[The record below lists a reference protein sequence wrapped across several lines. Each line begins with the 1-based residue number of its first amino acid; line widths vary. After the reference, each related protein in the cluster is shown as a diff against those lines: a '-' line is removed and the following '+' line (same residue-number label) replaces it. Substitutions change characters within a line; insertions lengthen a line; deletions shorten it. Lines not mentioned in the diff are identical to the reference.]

1 MADINV
7 CIYTGRIGS
16 DIELKMTAG
25 NNPIAVATFPLAV
38 ERPKAKGAER
48 GETDW
53 LDMVAWRN
61 TAEFCS
67 KYLGKGRKVTVQATA
82 RTRTWE
88 EKDTGKKRKAV
99 EFHIIDIKPADA
111 KPQSDTQAPGVPSY
125 STQASADF
133 AEVGNDEDLPF

>member
-7 CIYTGRIGS
+7 NIYTGRIGT

-25 NNPIAVATFPLAV
+25 ANPVAVATFPLAV
-38 ERPKAKGAER
+38 ERPKAKDAEH

-53 LDMVAWRN
+53 LDMVAWRG

-67 KYLGKGRKVTVQATA
+67 KYLGKGRKVTVQAVT

-99 EFHIIDIKPADA
+99 EVPITEIKPADA
-111 KPQSDTQAPGVPSY
+111 KPQSNDAGAFQGYTAPPE
-125 STQASADF
+125 DF
-133 AEVGNDEDLPF
+133 EEISGDESLPF

>member
-7 CIYTGRIGS
+7 NVYTGRIGT

-25 NNPIAVATFPLAV
+25 KEPVAVATFPLAV

-48 GETDW
+48 AETDW
-53 LDMVAWRN
+53 LDMVAWRS

-67 KYLGKGRKVTVQATA
+67 KYLSKGRKVTVHAIT

-99 EFHIIDIKPADA
+99 EFHITNIVPADA
-111 KPQSDTQAPGVPSY
+111 KPQGSENGAPQAFTPP
-125 STQASADF
+125 AADF
-133 AEVGNDEDLPF
+133 TDIGNDEDLPF

>member
-7 CIYTGRIGS
+7 NVYTGRIGT

-25 NNPIAVATFPLAV
+25 NNPVAVATFPLAV
-38 ERPKAKGAER
+38 ERPKAKDAEH

-53 LDMVAWRN
+53 LDMVAWRG

-67 KYLGKGRKVTVQATA
+67 KYLSKGRKVTVHATT

-88 EKDTGKKRKAV
+88 ERETGKKRKAV
-99 EFHIIDIKPADA
+99 EFHITNIVPADV
-111 KPQSDTQAPGVPSY
+111 KPQGADNAAPQGYTAPP
-125 STQASADF
+125 ADF
-133 AEVGNDEDLPF
+133 TDLGNDEDLPF

>member
-7 CIYTGRIGS
+7 NIYTGRIGT

-25 NNPIAVATFPLAV
+25 ANPVAVATFPLAV
-38 ERPKAKGAER
+38 ERPKAKDAEHE
-48 GETDW
+48 ETDW
-53 LDMVAWRN
+53 LDMVAWRG

-67 KYLGKGRKVTVQATA
+67 KYLGRGRKVTVQAVT

-99 EFHIIDIKPADA
+99 EFHITEIKPADA
-111 KPQSDTQAPGVPSY
+111 KPQSNDAGAFQGYTAPPE
-125 STQASADF
+125 DF
-133 AEVGNDEDLPF
+133 EEISGDESLPF